1 MGMHLPL
8 PCRYGSCGQYERNV
22 TTEPLVPD
30 SVERPLVLGYARTSK
45 AERLLSLKPF
55 QNMSD
60 AILQLILSSLLPDV
74 WSRCLHP
81 RREPTEV

>member
-1 MGMHLPL
+1 MSY
-8 PCRYGSCGQYERNV
+8 RYGSCGQYERNV

-30 SVERPLVLGYARTSK
+30 SVERPLVPGYARTSK

-60 AILQLILSSLLPDV
+60 ATVQLT
-74 WSRCLHP
+74 RCPSQGL
-81 RREPTEV
+81 VV